1 MTDREVLAWRNIGAV
16 LRMLQELGYHN
27 SSSLQQ
33 RFELNSDRSR
43 AQKILWSAYTLDRRW
58 SSGTGLPF
66 AILESDIDY
75 TFDIPV
81 CSTTGDGTSCVSMA
95 DIISWQRITR
105 SLRPICDP
113 W

>member
-1 MTDREVLAWRNIGAV
+1 MTDREVLAWRNIGTV
-16 LRMLQELGYHN
+16 LRILQELGYHN

-33 RFELNSDRSR
+33 RFELNSDRTR

-75 TFDIPV
+75 AFDTPV
-81 CSTTGDGTSCVSMA
+81 RGFSMA
-95 DIISWQRITR
+95 NQILLPLVGHD
-105 SLRPICDP
+105 
-113 W
+113 

>member
-1 MTDREVLAWRNIGAV
+1 MTDREILAWRNIGTV
-16 LRMLQELGYHN
+16 LRILQELGYHN

-33 RFELNSDRSR
+33 RFQLNTDRAR

-75 TFDIPV
+75 AFDNPV
-81 CSTTGDGTSCVSMA
+81 RDASNAGQNILELLVHG
-95 DIISWQRITR
+95 
-105 SLRPICDP
+105 
-113 W
+113 